1 MLSIRQDFLS
11 IYVHARCAEV
21 MQQTEYEPRRAA
33 MAIVDSGGSLR
44 SLPVLAREMS
54 EEHDRRYDSQR

>member
-21 MQQTEYEPRRAA
+21 MQQVEYEPRRAA
-33 MAIVDSGGSLR
+33 MAIVYSGGSLR
-44 SLPVLAREMS
+44 SWRE
-54 EEHDRRYDSQR
+54 R